1 MKLSKQLSLEHQT
14 KRSSRF
20 AACAL
25 LCAALPFSLHA
36 QTANVTLFG
45 VVDVGIESA
54 KGGSGSVLR
63 VASGQAQ
70 SSRWGIRGTEDLGG
84 GLKANFWLENGFAVD
99 TGALGDSTR
108 LFQRRATVG
117 LSGNWGSID
126 AGRWFRPE
134 ARAVFDMDPFDAG
147 GVASPPDSWSSTTF
161 RAENQIQYE
170 TPNFGGV
177 VGRLMYAFG
186 ETANNGAAKRDI
198 GGSLHYR
205 GGPVYVAYAY
215 DELGNAAGTDKRKW
229 HTIGGNYD
237 LGVAKIYGAFRT
249 RKEASAALDERS
261 YWLGVAVPLGAVTL
275 RGTVGKVDDRT
286 APNKDASGF
295 GLGAEYA
302 FSKRTD
308 TYFRFGRVSN
318 KNGATFSVGNGIVG
332 NTPRSLVIG
341 IRHRF

>member
-1 MKLSKQLSLEHQT
+1 MKLSNRPGTTRQSKGSL
-14 KRSSRF
+14 R
-20 AACAL
+20 AVACVLAL
-25 LCAALPFSLHA
+25 GVLPLALHA

-54 KGGSGSVLR
+54 KGNSGSMLR
-63 VASGQAQ
+63 LASGQAQ
-70 SSRWGIRGTEDLGG
+70 ASRWGIRGSEDLGG
-84 GLKANFWLENGFAVD
+84 GMKANFWLENGFSAD
-99 TGALGDSTR
+99 TGALGDTAR

-134 ARAVFDMDPFDAG
+134 TRAIFDMDPFDAG

-170 TPNFGGV
+170 SPSFGGV
-177 VGRLMYAFG
+177 VGRVMYGFG
-186 ETANNGAAKRDI
+186 EVAGSNSARRDL
-198 GGSLHYR
+198 GGSIHYR

-215 DELGNAAGTDKRKW
+215 DELGNATGSDKRKW
-229 HTIGGNYD
+229 HTVGGNYD
-237 LGVAKIYGAFRT
+237 LGIAKLYGAFRT
-249 RKEASAALDERS
+249 RKEVTAALDERS
-261 YWLGVAVPLGAVTL
+261 YWLGVSVPLGAVTL

-286 APNKDASGF
+286 APNKDATGF
-295 GLGAEYA
+295 GLGGEYA

-332 NTPRSLVIG
+332 TTPRSLVIG